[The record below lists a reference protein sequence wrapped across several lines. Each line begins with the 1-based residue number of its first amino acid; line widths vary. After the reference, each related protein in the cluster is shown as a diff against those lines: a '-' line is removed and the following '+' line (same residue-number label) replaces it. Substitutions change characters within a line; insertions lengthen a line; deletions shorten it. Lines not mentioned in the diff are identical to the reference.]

1 MGVSFFCY
9 SVCVDQE
16 VIMSGH
22 HKNRGFHQTSKRFE
36 GSLKAQQQ
44 QSRAKQRDHSADKL
58 EESES
63 KDAKSISSS
72 DSKRIKRA

>member
-1 MGVSFFCY
+1 
-9 SVCVDQE
+9 
-16 VIMSGH
+16 MSGH

-44 QSRAKQRDHSADKL
+44 ASRSKQRDHSADTRV

-63 KDAKSISSS
+63 RENRNTATE
-72 DSKRIKRA
+72 SKQNKRM